1 MENEQILK
9 EKAEYWHD
17 KYDVALHE
25 QINLEQAA
33 EKCSAELMSLK
44 ERFAEVVAENQLYK
58 HQCFFGVAERAHA
71 IALEYMKRKWKDKTI
86 PVDNCTASISV
97 YKAAYKYA
105 CEQLEKE

>member
-25 QINLEQAA
+25 QIKLEQAA

-44 ERFAEVVAENQLYK
+44 ERFAEV
-58 HQCFFGVAERAHA
+58 VAERAHA

-86 PVDNCTASISV
+86 PVDNCTASISA